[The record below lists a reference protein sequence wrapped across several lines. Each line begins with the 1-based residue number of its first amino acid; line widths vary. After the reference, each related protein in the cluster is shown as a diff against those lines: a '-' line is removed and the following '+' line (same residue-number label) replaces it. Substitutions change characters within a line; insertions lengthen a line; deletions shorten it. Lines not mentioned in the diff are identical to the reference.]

1 MARIFA
7 RGQAIALAFLLAIVA
22 GAAPGADADAADFLE
37 IEIRDDAETATRLVR
52 LDRAAMAELPQTEIV
67 TTTIWTEGPQHFRGV
82 ALSTLLVHLGIEAQ
96 ELDLIAVN
104 DYMVT
109 LPTEEI
115 GPDYPVIAYL
125 RNGAP
130 MGLREKGPFWLVYDY
145 DADPAFRTEITY
157 VRSIWQLIRI
167 IAYPTKP

>member
-7 RGQAIALAFLLAIVA
+7 RLQAIALALALALMAVA
-22 GAAPGADADAADFLE
+22 ASGSDGDPADFLE
-37 IEIRDDAETATRLVR
+37 IEIRDDAETAARVVR
-52 LDRAAMAELPQTEIV
+52 LDRATLAGLPQTEFT

-82 ALSTLLVHLGIEAQ
+82 ALSALLAHLRLEAQ

-109 LPTEEI
+109 LPADAV
-115 GPDYPVIAYL
+115 GPDYPVIAHE

-130 MGLREKGPFWLVYDY
+130 MGLRDKGPFWLVYDY

-157 VRSIWQLIRI
+157 VRSIWQLTRI
-167 IAYPTKP
+167 IAYPAKP